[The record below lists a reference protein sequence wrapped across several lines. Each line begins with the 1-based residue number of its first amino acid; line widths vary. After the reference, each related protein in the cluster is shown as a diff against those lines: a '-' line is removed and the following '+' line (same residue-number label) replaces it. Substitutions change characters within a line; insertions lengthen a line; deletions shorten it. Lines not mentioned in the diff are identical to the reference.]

1 MENRIRARI
10 PTALLSCLSQ
20 LLIAQMVLAAGGA
33 VLAAEEAYFSIRL
46 STEGR
51 RTWLHG
57 EEVFLQVEV
66 SNPSAKPL
74 LYLSTLGGR
83 GGFISGLH
91 IRVLRGNG
99 EQAREVERD
108 AEFLTSPWG
117 ETAWAS
123 SMVRSLGVGKAIH
136 SRFSLTSMWGTLP
149 VGTYAVS
156 ATISQQTKGA
166 EKLDL
171 AMGSCTSKPVEVT
184 VLDWQLGTSL
194 KTDIERAVGS
204 ATRKTQVQIAKT
216 TEGGSLVSW
225 RTGYTDDKRWRLKV
239 VPIELPVPL
248 QDVLWHA
255 TEETCYV
262 TYPIRDHK
270 AQRLIVVDENTSSV
284 SYVTLETASATR

>member
-1 MENRIRARI
+1 
-10 PTALLSCLSQ
+10 
-20 LLIAQMVLAAGGA
+20 
-33 VLAAEEAYFSIRL
+33 
-46 STEGR
+46 
-51 RTWLHG
+51 
-57 EEVFLQVEV
+57 
-66 SNPSAKPL
+66 
-74 LYLSTLGGR
+74 
-83 GGFISGLH
+83 
-91 IRVLRGNG
+91 
-99 EQAREVERD
+99 
-108 AEFLTSPWG
+108 
-117 ETAWAS
+117 
-123 SMVRSLGVGKAIH
+123 
-136 SRFSLTSMWGTLP
+136 
-149 VGTYAVS
+149 
-156 ATISQQTKGA
+156 
-166 EKLDL
+166 
-171 AMGSCTSKPVEVT
+171 VT